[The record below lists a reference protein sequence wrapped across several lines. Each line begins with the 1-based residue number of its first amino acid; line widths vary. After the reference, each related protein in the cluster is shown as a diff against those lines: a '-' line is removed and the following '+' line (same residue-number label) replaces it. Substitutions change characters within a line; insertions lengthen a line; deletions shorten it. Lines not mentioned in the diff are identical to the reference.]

1 MKNDPLDE
9 MSEAELIDRLG
20 EVRQFI
26 RDLRREDRE
35 ILQKLAWGNKLKI
48 EGSAYRA
55 VKRQFKRQFTLK
67 RDDYGRPVACDL
79 PENVREQIFEPAYMT
94 EAIYVS
100 NNVKKR

>member
-35 ILQKLAWGNKLKI
+35 ILQKLTWGNKLKMRVQPI
-48 EGSAYRA
+48 E
-55 VKRQFKRQFTLK
+55 L
-67 RDDYGRPVACDL
+67 
-79 PENVREQIFEPAYMT
+79 
-94 EAIYVS
+94 
-100 NNVKKR
+100 

>member
-1 MKNDPLDE
+1 MKNDPLVE

-35 ILQKLAWGNKLKI
+35 ILKKLAWGNKLKI

-55 VKRQFKRQFTLK
+55 VKRQFKRQLTLK
-67 RDDYGRPVACDL
+67 RGDDGRPVACDL
-79 PENVREQIFEPAYMT
+79 TEDVREQIFEPAYMT

-100 NNVKKR
+100 RNVKKL